1 MIKVLVIDDSAVM
14 RRFLGAVVASQPD
27 MELMGVA
34 SDPVVATERVRRH
47 PPDVITLD
55 VEMPRMNGL
64 VFLRALMAS
73 RPTPVVMV
81 SSHTQQ
87 GAETTLQALEL
98 GAVDFVAKP
107 SSLDEMEAAAEVIAE
122 KIRAAAQA
130 NIRRRPHP
138 AGDVAGT
145 APVPSGKA
153 PATDAAGPAPTSRM
167 RPRAILGIGA
177 STGGVE
183 ALRVILSQLPAT
195 MPPIVIAQ
203 HMLPGFTGPF
213 AKRLDSLCALS
224 VHEARD
230 GQRAEAGCAYIA
242 PAGSHLVVR
251 AQGNGYA
258 LALNDEPPVNRHR
271 PSIDTL
277 FHSLAAVAGQHATGL
292 LLTGMGADG
301 ARGLLALREQGA
313 WTMAQDEATSLVFGM
328 PRQAIAL
335 GAAQQV
341 IGLPSV
347 ASRLTA
353 LFAN

>member
-14 RRFLGAVVASQPD
+14 RRFLGAVVSAQPD

-34 SDPVVATERVRRH
+34 SDPVVATERVRRN

-73 RPTPVVMV
+73 RPTPVLMV

-107 SSLDEMEAAAEVIAE
+107 ASLDEMEAAADTIVE

-130 NIRRRPHP
+130 NIRRRPQASLDRAEP
-138 AGDVAGT
+138 GF
-145 APVPSGKA
+145 VPSGRA
-153 PATDAAGPAPTSRM
+153 PLLDAGTPTPAARM
-167 RPRAILGIGA
+167 HPRAIVGIGA

-183 ALRVILSQLPAT
+183 ALRVILSKLPEA

-213 AKRLDSLCALS
+213 AKRLDSLCALK
-224 VHEARD
+224 VQEAQD
-230 GQRAEAGCAYIA
+230 GQRAEVGGVYIA
-242 PAGSHLVVR
+242 PAGCHLVVR
-251 AQGNGYA
+251 AQGNGYR

-271 PSIDTL
+271 PSIDIL
-277 FHSLAAVAGQHATGL
+277 FQSLAAAAGAHATGL

-301 ARGLLALREQGA
+301 ARGLLAMRGQGA
-313 WTMAQDEATSLVFGM
+313 LTIAQDEATSLVFGM
-328 PRQAIAL
+328 PKQAIAL

-341 IGLPSV
+341 VGLPSV
-347 ASRLTA
+347 AGKLTA
-353 LFAN
+353 LFAG

>member
-1 MIKVLVIDDSAVM
+1 MIRVLVIDDSAVM

-34 SDPVVATERVRRH
+34 SDPVLATERVRRN

-64 VFLRALMAS
+64 VFLRALMAT
-73 RPTPVVMV
+73 RPTPVLMV
-81 SSHTQQ
+81 SSHTRE

-107 SSLDEMEAAAEVIAE
+107 GSLAEMEAAADTIAE

-130 NIRRRPHP
+130 NLRRGPQPRGE
-138 AGDVAGT
+138 AA
-145 APVPSGKA
+145 PSGALPEARPAMDTAA
-153 PATDAAGPAPTSRM
+153 PLPASRM
-167 RPRAILGIGA
+167 HPRAIVGIGA

-183 ALRVILSQLPAT
+183 ALRVILSKLPAT
-195 MPPIVIAQ
+195 MPPILIAQ

-213 AKRLDSLCALS
+213 AKRLDSLCALD
-224 VHEARD
+224 VQEARD
-230 GQRAEAGCAYIA
+230 GQRTQAGCAYIA
-242 PAGSHLVVR
+242 PAGTHLVVH
-251 AQGNGYA
+251 AQGSGYR
-258 LALNDEPPVNRHR
+258 LALTDEPPVNRHR

-277 FHSLAAVAGQHATGL
+277 FRSLAAAAGRNATGL

-347 ASRLTA
+347 APQLAA
-353 LFAN
+353 LFAG